1 MDHQDLHHQDT
12 GPGPLPQEG
21 GVGLDLE
28 LELSVVF
35 GVAVLC
41 LISFLIYIYLA
52 KRQVSG
58 DPARVFVSFLFTG
71 CAQTIFHEE
80 QNSFDQKS
88 VRSEKRHQESTKR
101 RRRNRLKL
109 HRYKLK

>member
-1 MDHQDLHHQDT
+1 MDHQDLRHQDT
-12 GPGPLPQEG
+12 GPSPRPQEG
-21 GVGLDLE
+21 GVGINLE

-58 DPARVFVSFLFTG
+58 ARS
-71 CAQTIFHEE
+71 
-80 QNSFDQKS
+80 SKS
-88 VRSEKRHQESTKR
+88 LCIISIL
-101 RRRNRLKL
+101 RL
-109 HRYKLK
+109 RPNNIS